1 MLGSARP
8 EKDVKLTGEFD
19 WRYFF
24 SDGTLPGMCSS
35 LWPVNRRVVFD
46 TRTED
51 AVLQVGSTEK
61 QDWLGS
67 RNTTAIMFYHRG
79 IVCMRYQLADNVGER
94 SNDYIFGAVL
104 RCLVARRYVS
114 KD

>member
-1 MLGSARP
+1 MLGNARP

-24 SDGTLPGMCSS
+24 SDGTLH
-35 LWPVNRRVVFD
+35 RRVVFD

-51 AVLQVGSTEK
+51 AVLQVGPTEK

-67 RNTTAIMFYHRG
+67 RNTAAYLFYHRG
-79 IVCMRYQLADNVGER
+79 IVSMRYQLIDNVGER
-94 SNDYIFGAVL
+94 SNNYIFGAVL
-104 RCLVARRYVS
+104 RCLVA
-114 KD
+114 DAT

>member
-35 LWPVNRRVVFD
+35 L
-46 TRTED
+46 
-51 AVLQVGSTEK
+51 
-61 QDWLGS
+61 
-67 RNTTAIMFYHRG
+67 
-79 IVCMRYQLADNVGER
+79 
-94 SNDYIFGAVL
+94 
-104 RCLVARRYVS
+104 
-114 KD
+114 

>member
-46 TRTED
+46 THVED
-51 AVLQVGSTEK
+51 VVLQVGPTEK
-61 QDWLGS
+61 QNWLGS
-67 RNTTAIMFYHRG
+67 RNTAASMFFHRG
-79 IVCMRYQLADNVGER
+79 NVSMRYLLADNVGER

-104 RCLVARRYVS
+104 RCLVA
-114 KD
+114 DAT

>member
-51 AVLQVGSTEK
+51 AVLQVGPTEK
-61 QDWLGS
+61 QNWLGS
-67 RNTTAIMFYHRG
+67 RNTAAILFYHRG
-79 IVCMRYQLADNVGER
+79 IVCMRYQLTDNVGER
-94 SNDYIFGAVL
+94 SNDHISGAVL
-104 RCLVARRYVS
+104 CCLVA
-114 KD
+114 DAT

>member
-35 LWPVNRRVVFD
+35 LWPVNRRVVLD
-46 TRTED
+46 THVED
-51 AVLQVGSTEK
+51 VVLQVGPTEK
-61 QDWLGS
+61 QNWLGS
-67 RNTTAIMFYHRG
+67 RNTAAILFYHRG
-79 IVCMRYQLADNVGER
+79 IVCMRYQLTDNVGER
-94 SNDYIFGAVL
+94 SNNYIFGAVL
-104 RCLVARRYVS
+104 RCLVA
-114 KD
+114 DAT